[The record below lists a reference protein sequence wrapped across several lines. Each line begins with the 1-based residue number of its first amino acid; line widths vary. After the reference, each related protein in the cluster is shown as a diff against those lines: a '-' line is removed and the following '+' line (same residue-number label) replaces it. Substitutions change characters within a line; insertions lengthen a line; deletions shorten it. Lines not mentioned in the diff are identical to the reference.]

1 MPRFGNLLMA
11 LFDHIKQLL
20 IMRPFKYSNA
30 ADPATA
36 ITAISANADA
46 RFLGGGTNLLDLMKE
61 DVMHPSELVNITR
74 LKYADIEKTAN
85 GISIGGTATNSFT
98 ANHERVRKHYPLLTM
113 AILAGASA
121 QIRNMATNAGNL
133 NQRTRCTYFYDVNM
147 PCNKRKPG
155 SGCGALKG
163 SNRNHAI
170 FGWSE
175 KCVAVYPSDMAVAL
189 AALDAVV
196 HVETGNGEK
205 RAIAFADFH
214 RLPGDTPQID
224 NNLKHGELI
233 TSIEL
238 PENDLAEHAY
248 YLKIRER
255 SSYAFAL
262 VSVAAAMSLDGNRIR
277 DVRIALGGVAHKPW
291 RATAAEKLL
300 TGKDATIANFKV
312 AAAAELKNARPLEHN
327 KYKVKMAGDA
337 IVRAL
342 SNARNG
348 VGYGMN
354 AGLEADI

>member
-1 MPRFGNLLMA
+1 
-11 LFDHIKQLL
+11 
-20 IMRPFKYSNA
+20 MRPFKFSNA
-30 ADPATA
+30 GDPGTA
-36 ITAISANADA
+36 ITIVSANSHAK
-46 RFLGGGTNLLDLMKE
+46 FLGGGTNLLDLMKE
-61 DVMHPSELVNITR
+61 DVMQPSELVNITR
-74 LKYADIEKTAN
+74 LKHTNIEKTAN
-85 GISIGGTATNSFT
+85 GVSIGGTATNSFT
-98 ANHERVRKHYPLLTM
+98 ANHERIRKNYPLLSM
-113 AILAGASA
+113 AILSGASA

-133 NQRTRCTYFYDVNM
+133 NQRTRCSYFYDVNM
-147 PCNKRKPG
+147 PCNKREPG

-163 SNRNHAI
+163 VNRNHAI

-196 HVETGNGEK
+196 HVEAKNNEK
-205 RAIAFADFH
+205 RTIAFANFH
-214 RLPGDTPQID
+214 RLPGDNPEID

-238 PENDLAEHAY
+238 PENDLAEHSY

-262 VSVAAAMSLDGNRIR
+262 VSVAAAMSLDGNKIK

-291 RATAAEKLL
+291 RAAVAEKLL
-300 TGKDATIANFKV
+300 RGMEATEANFQA
-312 AAAAELKNARPLEHN
+312 AAAAELKSAKPLEHN

-342 SNARNG
+342 YNAMNG
-348 VGYGMN
+348 VGYGME
-354 AGLEADI
+354 AGLE